1 MNKASFIKYSVAFVL
16 IFGAAMSRM
25 VPHVPNFTPLAAIAL
40 FGGFYFDRKFAFI
53 APLAA
58 MLVSDYFIGFSA
70 DWMFV
75 YGSLLAIGAMAVML
89 QNRKSAAVVAGT
101 TLASSV
107 LFFVVTNFGVWA
119 MQSWYPKTLA
129 GIIDCY
135 AMALPF
141 FRNTLAGDVF
151 YVAAMFGIYEVVSAL
166 VSKSEPV
173 AAGAIN

>member
-1 MNKASFIKYSVAFVL
+1 MNKSSFIKYSVAFVL

-58 MLVSDYFIGFSA
+58 MLVSDYFIGFSN

-75 YGSLLAIGAMAVML
+75 YGSLLAIGAMAVAL
-89 QNRKSAAVVAGT
+89 QSRKSAAVVAGT
-101 TLASSV
+101 TVASSL

-119 MQSWYPKTLA
+119 MQGWYPKTAA
-129 GIIDCY
+129 GLVECY

-141 FRNTLAGDVF
+141 LRNSAAGDAF
-151 YVAAMFGIYEVVSAL
+151 YVAAMFGVYELVSMLVGKREPAVVSA
-166 VSKSEPV
+166 VR
-173 AAGAIN
+173 